1 MDFPFCI
8 IVLKGDAA
16 HVIKSCCVMQSSVL
30 KTLRLLVYPH
40 LTLDGL
46 VGASRILCCCTQMV
60 ITFPD

>member
-16 HVIKSCCVMQSSVL
+16 YVIKSCCVMQSSVL

-40 LTLDGL
+40 LNLDGL
-46 VGASRILCCCTQMV
+46 VGCQ
-60 ITFPD
+60 

>member
-1 MDFPFCI
+1 MDFSFCI

-16 HVIKSCCVMQSSVL
+16 YVIKSCCVMQSSVL

-46 VGASRILCCCTQMV
+46 VSRILCCCTQMV